1 MNRDIVD
8 RPALMLG
15 DRDQVVLITAVA
27 RSHTVYKY
35 ASAEDGAT
43 IETPHGDDEAARSPP
58 AGLAA

>member
-1 MNRDIVD
+1 
-8 RPALMLG
+8 MLG
-15 DRDQVVLITAVA
+15 GTDQVVLITAVA

-43 IETPHGDDEAARSPP
+43 IETPHGNGEAARSPP